1 MLKPELVG
9 GVVSVIARQN
19 PFHPVRDYLE
29 SLPAWDQ
36 VPRIGTWL
44 IDYCGVESSD
54 QTPNHYAEAI
64 GEKFLMGAVARVF
77 EPGCKFDYT
86 LVLEGDQGTYKST
99 LLRTLAGDWFTDQI
113 ADFGSKD
120 ASLQL
125 RGVWIIE
132 LSELDALN
140 RSEIARVKAF
150 LTQQTERFR
159 VPYGRRLVSVPRQ
172 CIFAGTSNS
181 QTWMKDETAGRRFLP
196 INCGSI
202 NIPAIKRDRDQLWAE
217 AVKCNRAGT
226 PLWLD
231 SASILRDAEEEQ
243 RGRLIEDA
251 WQARIEELLQQ
262 RQRHGDRDSQAAAA

>member
-1 MLKPELVG
+1 
-9 GVVSVIARQN
+9 
-19 PFHPVRDYLE
+19 
-29 SLPAWDQ
+29 
-36 VPRIGTWL
+36 
-44 IDYCGVESSD
+44 
-54 QTPNHYAEAI
+54 
-64 GEKFLMGAVARVF
+64 
-77 EPGCKFDYT
+77 

-125 RGVWIIE
+125 RGAWIIE

-181 QTWMKDETAGRRFLP
+181 QTWMKGETAGRRFMP
-196 INCGSI
+196 VKCGSI

-262 RQRHGDRDSQAAAA
+262 KDSVTVTEILRQLPLDLAKQDQIAVNRAARCLRLAGWYRYKKRLSPEERAAEGKDSEWRYRRKMAKP